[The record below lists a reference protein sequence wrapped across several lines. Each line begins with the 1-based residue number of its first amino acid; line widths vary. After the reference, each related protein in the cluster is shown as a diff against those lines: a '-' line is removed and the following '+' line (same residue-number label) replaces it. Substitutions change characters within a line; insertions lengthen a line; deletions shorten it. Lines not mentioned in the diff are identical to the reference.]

1 MLDNSLG
8 SSTEALSLPLAGTS
22 QAAAAPGELTHYFIS
37 YSRQEVSFADS
48 LARELEKRGLTT
60 WVDFR
65 NLVPGSSWQS
75 QLDAGVTQAKA
86 ILLIVS
92 PASMSS
98 EPVKDEWHKSLRQ
111 GKRIILIIFQ
121 GAELDDQLAHLEW
134 VDFRQSFAVAMG
146 QLETILAGP
155 PQTMTAPPPQDFH
168 LPPGPKIFHRLTL
181 LALIVPLLLFLS
193 LGLIEFIQE
202 KSFYIIALPLVT
214 WLVISPRIVPLLS
227 QVKKRSYEL
236 QKVRTALLAW
246 AIFNAISC
254 LIAWILI
261 TVLTEN
267 RASGGVLLP
276 LMYLLLL
283 GLVVTGI
290 ILPWV
295 LARRLLGPD
304 MYRWAGPTGVPVRRQ
319 IQLPKSLSPQQPIRV
334 ALEYAPPDRAI
345 AEEIKAQLKKSG
357 HLYAEDP
364 DEAETILVLLSTYQ
378 TTSHF
383 DPQSKVL
390 IPVLIQSCHVDPLL
404 SKTQWVDLR
413 LGGGRTIEAL
423 ARLVGYPDR
432 LLQTLGVLPLRTEI
446 RPPIVNLLVYLLVL
460 GIFILIVSMG
470 GQIVAGLIGA
480 GYIPLA
486 KESLIGS
493 FVISGF
499 GNRGGVM
506 GTLWNVLILIL
517 NFLGLQLLKTRKRSY
532 FLGYPRLGLLITLLL
547 NSIFPALAL
556 LSKELRLWV
565 PR

>member
-1 MLDNSLG
+1 M
-8 SSTEALSLPLAGTS
+8 EALPLAGMS
-22 QAAAAPGELTHYFIS
+22 QATAAPGELTHYFIS

-48 LARELEKRGLTT
+48 LARELEKRKLSP
-60 WVDFR
+60 WIDFR

-75 QLDAGVTQAKA
+75 QLDAGVAQAKA

-98 EPVKDEWHKSLRQ
+98 EPVKDEWRKSLRQ
-111 GKRIILIIFQ
+111 GKRIILIIFE
-121 GAELDDQLAHLEW
+121 GAEVDDQLAQLEW
-134 VDFRQSFAVAMG
+134 VDFRQGFAAAMS

-155 PQTMTAPPPQDFH
+155 PQTMTAPPPQDFR
-168 LPPGPKIFHRLTL
+168 LPPGPKKFHRLTL

-202 KSFYIIALPLVT
+202 KSFYIIALPMVT
-214 WLVISPRIVPLLS
+214 WLVISPRIVPLLA

-236 QKVRTALLAW
+236 QKVRTAFLAW
-246 AIFNAISC
+246 AIFNTISC
-254 LIAWILI
+254 LIAWVMI

-267 RASGGVLLP
+267 SVGGGVLLP
-276 LMYLLLL
+276 LLYLLLL

-290 ILPWV
+290 IFPWM

-304 MYRWAGPTGVPVRRQ
+304 MYRWAGPKGVPIRRQ
-319 IQLPKSLSPQQPIRV
+319 IRLPQSLPPQQPIRV

-345 AEEIKAQLKKSG
+345 AEEIKVRLKKSG
-357 HLYAEDP
+357 HLYVEDAH
-364 DEAETILVLLSTYQ
+364 EAETILVLLSTYQ
-378 TTSHF
+378 TASRF

-413 LGGGRTIEAL
+413 LGGRRTIEAL
-423 ARLVGYPDR
+423 TRLVGYPDR

-460 GIFILIVSMG
+460 GIFILMVSLG
-470 GQIVAGLIGA
+470 GQIVTGLMGA
-480 GYIPLA
+480 GSIPLA
-486 KESLIGS
+486 QESLIGS
-493 FVISGF
+493 FLISAF
-499 GNRGGVM
+499 GKQGGVM
-506 GTLWNVLILIL
+506 GALRNVLILIF

-532 FLGYPRLGLLITLLL
+532 FLGFPRLGLLITLLL
-547 NSIFPALAL
+547 NSIFPALAM